1 MNFELQFRE
10 KKLQVRLIQKQK
22 KHFLDLLL
30 LGDEQEEMVDRY
42 LDRGD
47 LWVVFGAQRAVAV
60 AVVITRED
68 GACELKNMAVE
79 PSFQNQ
85 GLGSL
90 LLNYLCEQYRR
101 NCHTMYVGTGETV
114 KTMHFYEK
122 NGFVFSHRISNFF
135 SENYDHPI
143 IEDGVLLTDM
153 VYFKRRL
160 KTATFENKK

>member
-1 MNFELQFRE
+1 MEFEQQFRD
-10 KKLQVRLIQKQK
+10 KKLHVRLIQKQK

-47 LWVVFGAQRAVAV
+47 LWVVFIAQKPVAV
-60 AVVITRED
+60 AVVTAQE
-68 GACELKNMAVE
+68 GGVCELKNMAVE

-143 IEDGVLLTDM
+143 IEDGVLLSDM
-153 VYFKRRL
+153 VYFKRGL